1 MKLTGSQIILECL
14 LEQNVDTIFGY
25 PGGSVLNIYDALYDY
40 QDKIR
45 HILTAHEQ
53 GATHAAD
60 GYARATGKTGVAL
73 VTSGPGATN
82 TVTGIATAYM
92 DSIPLVVI
100 SGNVPVPQLG
110 LDSFQEV
117 DITGVT
123 MPVTKHNFIVK
134 KVEDIAPTIRRAFK
148 IANTGRKV
156 PVLVDIPKD
165 VTAAIYEYERKQPE
179 PIEQVY
185 SDPSEKALAN
195 AVELI
200 SNAKRPL
207 IYTGGGVV
215 ASEEANLAV
224 KKLAELMDAPVSSS
238 LMGQGGFD
246 NFDSRYIGMMG
257 MHGSVTAAKAVT
269 DCDLFLAI
277 GTRFSDRVILK
288 ISRFAP
294 NAQILQID
302 IDPAEINK
310 NIKADNILIGDVRQ
324 VVELL
329 NQRLTPT
336 PHPEWMA
343 QIQAWN
349 EEFPNIQKGKDE
361 DAVTP
366 QEVIETLCELTNGDA
381 IITTEVGQNQM
392 WAAQYYKLR
401 RPHQFVSSGGLGTM
415 GFGLGAAMGAQV
427 GCPDKQVVNIA
438 GDGSFQMN
446 CNELVT
452 MAKDQIPMIE
462 LVLNNEVLGMVRQWQ
477 RLFYNKR
484 FSQTT
489 LDRGVDYVK
498 LAGAYGIEAYNITK
512 ASEIRPT
519 LEKALAA
526 HAPVLINCVIDRDIN
541 VLPMV
546 PAGAP
551 IDEPILEIEID
562 N

>member
-134 KVEDIAPTIRRAFK
+134 KVEDLAPTIRRAFK
-148 IANTGRKV
+148 IANTGRKG

-165 VTAAIYEYERKQPE
+165 VTAAIYEYEKQQPE

-215 ASEEANLAV
+215 ASEGANLAV

-288 ISRFAP
+288 TSRFAP

-329 NQRLTPT
+329 NQRLAPT
-336 PHPEWMA
+336 SHPEWMA

-381 IITTEVGQNQM
+381 VITTEVGQNQM

-415 GFGLGAAMGAQV
+415 GFGLGAAIGAQI
-427 GCPDKQVVNIA
+427 GCPDKQVINIA

-452 MAKDQIPMIE
+452 MAKYQIPMIE

-489 LDRGVDYVK
+489 LDRGIDYVK